1 MAVIGDRV
9 RRIDLIDVFASRGV
23 AAAMSAAVLAP
34 ALALLA
40 ASLGFPAAAGFGQD
54 AMGEAS
60 GWPATVAIGALAALG
75 LALPATLHAH
85 ARLRREAKR
94 FVEDHERAV
103 GRGEGDFHTRLRRAV
118 SDASLMT
125 GAVVSSR
132 AGVAAFDADGK
143 LILGSTAF
151 ATLSRRRAESFQRHT
166 GYDPA
171 EPCASDLFDFLR
183 EKVLEGGQQGR
194 RNARSVRLD
203 WDDCVI
209 EANVTLVVD
218 SQGERAG
225 YLAEFVD
232 ATQEALLEQ
241 RIGDLIAGFK
251 RGDIY
256 SRVDLNVNQ
265 DEVRQEFLINVA
277 RDMNALLD
285 TMAELFADIDGAV
298 QALVAGDVTFKLTG
312 DYEGEFASLKDSLN
326 SSIETFEKVVHRIN
340 GVASAV
346 QSTTEALADKSLELQ
361 SGAESQDVAIRSA
374 SRALEEVS
382 RAITANAGD
391 ADSAAALAQEAER
404 RAEGGR
410 AVIVETDAAMT
421 AIADSATRIGDITR
435 LIDEIAFQTN
445 LLALNAAVE
454 AARAGEAG
462 RGFAVVAQE
471 VRALATRSADAA
483 KTIERL
489 IVESKE
495 RVSTGARLFGKARE
509 ALTGISQ
516 AVAEASAKVDNI
528 RSSIRGQTDAA
539 QEIVGE
545 IKSVADAAARNIDIA
560 GQNGA
565 TAAELARS
573 VEELREVV
581 AFFIVSQASGA
592 VLTFDGPLP
601 LDDAPDAATGA
612 EWMSTEESTDWMS
625 TEEPADWMSTEEPAD
640 WMSPHGDPFEKTG

>member
-1 MAVIGDRV
+1 MARIGDRIP
-9 RRIDLIDVFASRGV
+9 RIALLDVFASRGV
-23 AAAMSAAVLAP
+23 AVALLAVVLAP

-40 ASLGFPAAAGFGQD
+40 GSFGFD
-54 AMGEAS
+54 A
-60 GWPATVAIGALAALG
+60 ATVAGPDAPPESAGWLETAALASLAS
-75 LALPATLHAH
+75 LALAFPVLLHAH
-85 ARLRREAKR
+85 ARLLRNAKR
-94 FVEDHERAV
+94 FVEDHERTV
-103 GRGEGDFHTRLRRAV
+103 GRGRGDFHSRLRRAV

-132 AGVAAFDADGK
+132 AGVAAFDTEGT
-143 LILGSTAF
+143 LILGSAAF
-151 ATLSRRRAESFQRHT
+151 ATLLRRRAESFKREA
-166 GYDPA
+166 GYDAA
-171 EPCASDLFDFLR
+171 EPGASGLFEFLR
-183 EKVLEGGQQGR
+183 AKVLEGGSQGR
-194 RNARSVRLD
+194 RDARSVRLD
-203 WDDCVI
+203 WEDCVI

-218 SQGERAG
+218 SQGERVG
-225 YLAEFVD
+225 YLAEFAD
-232 ATQEALLEQ
+232 ATQEALLEK
-241 RIGDLIAGFK
+241 RIADLIAGFK

-256 SRVDLNVNQ
+256 SRVDLNVNKQ
-265 DEVRQEFLINVA
+265 EVRQEFLINVA

-285 TMAELFADIDGAV
+285 TMAEFFADIDGAV

-312 DYEGEFASLKDSLN
+312 NYEGEFESLKSSLN
-326 SSIETFEKVVHRIN
+326 TSIETFEQVVHRIN

-346 QSTTEALADKSLELQ
+346 QRTTEALADKSLELQ

-391 ADSAAALAQEAER
+391 ADSAAELAHEAER

-410 AVIVETDAAMT
+410 AVIIETDAAMA

-489 IVESKE
+489 IVESKQ
-495 RVSTGARLFGKARE
+495 RVSTGAQLFGKARD
-509 ALTGISQ
+509 ALRGISQ
-516 AVAEASAKVDNI
+516 AVAEASAKVENI
-528 RSSIRGQTDAA
+528 RGSIRGQTDAA

-545 IKSVADAAARNIDIA
+545 IKSLADAASRNIDIA

-565 TAAELARS
+565 TAADLSRS
-573 VEELREVV
+573 VGELREVV
-581 AFFIVSQASGA
+581 AYFIVSTPSDTVHALA
-592 VLTFDGPLP
+592 GPRP
-601 LDDAPDAATGA
+601 LDDAPGDPFDAYGGSTG
-612 EWMSTEESTDWMS
+612 EPDDWR
-625 TEEPADWMSTEEPAD
+625 
-640 WMSPHGDPFEKTG
+640 SPHGDTFEARSAP